1 MPLLWTLY
9 VLDLYLEY
17 LGQGSRKRRREKEKD
32 PKRLHVS
39 LYTEPLC
46 QVNPTNYYKYLF
58 PSFILSEITGLQISG
73 SQGTQIKK
81 LQRRVSRFADPERGT
96 AIFCFLYMR

>member
-1 MPLLWTLY
+1 MPHLWTLY

-17 LGQGSRKRRREKEKD
+17 LAYGSREGRGKKEKD

-39 LYTEPLC
+39 RWTEPLC
-46 QVNPTNYYKYLF
+46 QADPTNYYKYPF

-81 LQRRVSRFADPERGT
+81 LQRRVSRFADPERET